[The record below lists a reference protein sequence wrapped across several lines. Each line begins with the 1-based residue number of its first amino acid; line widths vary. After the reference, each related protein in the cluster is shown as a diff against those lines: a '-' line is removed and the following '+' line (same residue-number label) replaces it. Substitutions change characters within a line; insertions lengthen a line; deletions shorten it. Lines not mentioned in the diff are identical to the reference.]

1 MPVIEKFTTC
11 GGCPA
16 PISCDIRSACDRAPP
31 ERTTEELLAE
41 ITGLRVRQKQ
51 LQDEL
56 AAANGSLIA
65 SREEARQLRAGI
77 DRMEAMKD
85 YATTKAFHEEQ
96 ASAARAPAVEFDIT
110 EREANIAFTPMAELG
125 VTAVENEA
133 FNELCRRI
141 DALAKSTNAALDDMA
156 AQINRSFERVE
167 SAYLTQQ
174 GRINTAH
181 DKLDAMR
188 AAL

>member
-85 YATTKAFHEEQ
+85 YATTKAFHDEQ
-96 ASAARAPAVEFDIT
+96 ARAASAPAVEFDIT
-110 EREANIAFTPMAELG
+110 EQEDEAFKALEQRLTR
-125 VTAVENEA
+125 VEN
-133 FNELCRRI
+133 
-141 DALAKSTNAALDDMA
+141 
-156 AQINRSFERVE
+156 VW
-167 SAYLTQQ
+167 LTQH
-174 GRINTAH
+174 GRINTLA
-181 DKLDAMR
+181 DKLDAVR

>member
-65 SREEARQLRAGI
+65 SRELCRQLNATV
-77 DRMEAMKD
+77 DRMESAQA
-85 YATTKAFHEEQ
+85 YATTKAFHEQ
-96 ASAARAPAVEFDIT
+96 QSRGDAVEFDIT
-110 EREANIAFTPMAELG
+110 EQEDEAFKALEQRLTR
-125 VTAVENEA
+125 VEN
-133 FNELCRRI
+133 
-141 DALAKSTNAALDDMA
+141 
-156 AQINRSFERVE
+156 V
-167 SAYLTQQ
+167 YLTQH
-174 GRINTAH
+174 GRINTMA